1 MRILIIQRQGANIQ
15 ALDETLRGQ
24 LGEDYL
30 GLSTTPGEVRLHLRE
45 AASDHALEAAR
56 VIVQRHDPARL
67 SVMQQAE
74 LERQQTLLSLRA
86 DNHNPLADDDD
97 DQQMQHRLTREIA
110 AKVRWLEQEIR
121 DLRGI

>member
-1 MRILIIQRQGANIQ
+1 MRILMIERHGANIQ
-15 ALDETLRGQ
+15 ALDETLRSQ

-45 AASDHALEAAR
+45 AASDHVLETAR
-56 VIVQRHDPARL
+56 VIVHRHDPAHL

-74 LERQQTLLSLRA
+74 LERQQKLFSLRA
-86 DNHNPLADDDD
+86 DNQAPLPADDP
-97 DQQMQHRLTREIA
+97 QQHERLMSEIA